1 MIRCIVEADNGMLR
15 VLHSSG
21 HGDVDNRD
29 ARVSISC
36 AAVSTLLRTAGV
48 LLETSEQVMIELK
61 KFQPGE
67 IDLRVKHVDEKA
79 EQWLRGLTD
88 MLIRGLEDVQ
98 RDFPAQ
104 VQLSQSPKY

>member
-1 MIRCIVEADNGMLR
+1 MIRCIIEADHGILR
-15 VLHSSG
+15 SLRSSG
-21 HGDVDNRD
+21 HGDIDNRD
-29 ARVSISC
+29 AKVSVAC

-48 LLETSEQVMIELK
+48 LLETSEQVIIELK
-61 KFQPGE
+61 TFQPGE
-67 IDLRVKHVDEKA
+67 IDVRIKHVDEKA

-104 VQLSQSPKY
+104 VQLSQSPD